1 MDFINFF
8 EFFLLIFEFFLFRA
22 PRNQQLRK
30 RLCPPELKLC
40 LVPVEQRSTT
50 SSLMLASKKN
60 HPQPLPRPKNP
71 QLKRVQPN
79 RYQFVFS
86 KSYQFLNA
94 SIFFNNTLIFSR
106 GTESLPFMCFFS
118 QSSKNIKSKV
128 KKNRIKRPILG
139 NFDIFS
145 KTAAI
150 FTFSQKNLDNIFSIF
165 LGGFMGKSVIFKMLY
180 FCRLF

>member
-1 MDFINFF
+1 MNWFYNFF
-8 EFFLLIFEFFLFRA
+8 EISLLIFNFFLFRA

-79 RYQFVFS
+79 RYINLFFQNLINFWMQAFFLIIHWSSHGVLKVFHLCAFLVKAQKISNRRS
-86 KSYQFLNA
+86 K
-94 SIFFNNTLIFSR
+94 
-106 GTESLPFMCFFS
+106 
-118 QSSKNIKSKV
+118 K
-128 KKNRIKRPILG
+128 RIKRPILG

-150 FTFSQKNLDNIFSIF
+150 FTFSQKNLDNIFF
-165 LGGFMGKSVIFKMLY
+165 GFMGKSIIFELLY

>member
-8 EFFLLIFEFFLFRA
+8 ETFLWIFEYFLFRA

-79 RYQFVFS
+79 RYIN
-86 KSYQFLNA
+86 L
-94 SIFFNNTLIFSR
+94 FFQNLINFW
-106 GTESLPFMCFFS
+106 LQLFFWG
-118 QSSKNIKSKV
+118 QLICNKSKRPQKID
-128 KKNRIKRPILG
+128 KKQVLTEG
-139 NFDIFS
+139 NKWIMRLP
-145 KTAAI
+145 AAVCSLKI
-150 FTFSQKNLDNIFSIF
+150 FTFSN
-165 LGGFMGKSVIFKMLY
+165 
-180 FCRLF
+180 